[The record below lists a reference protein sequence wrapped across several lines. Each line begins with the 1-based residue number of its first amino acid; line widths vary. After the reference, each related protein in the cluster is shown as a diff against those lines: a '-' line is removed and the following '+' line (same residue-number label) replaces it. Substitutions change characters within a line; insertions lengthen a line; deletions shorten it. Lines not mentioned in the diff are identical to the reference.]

1 MPKIPLSKDRENNI
15 REYFVDEEM
24 VDVKHP
30 NNLDEFDD
38 LLDHFQRQKALCNIN
53 FLGENIKLDRLI
65 LMDDVLGLADK
76 SEAFA
81 NFLTVSRKFGP
92 TCVYGFHTID
102 MCLWFSYDIPN

>member
-1 MPKIPLSKDRENNI
+1 MPKIPLSKDRGNNI

-24 VDVKHP
+24 VDVKYP

-38 LLDHFQRQKALCNIN
+38 LLDHFRRQKAPCNIN
-53 FLGENIKLDRLI
+53 FLGKNIKLDRLI

-92 TCVYGFHTID
+92 TCVYGFHTI
-102 MCLWFSYDIPN
+102 YPTRPN